1 MDERA
6 RVEVQVLADGDSLRA
21 ERLARSLMA
30 DLEAV
35 DGLEVRFAA
44 PVAADP
50 GAKGPGLSD
59 ASLWVSLA
67 ASTQAASRVLVAAI
81 RAWVQRDKHRVV
93 RVTSGD
99 RTIEIPAHPSPAQE
113 QMLEAFLRDGE
124 R

>member
-1 MDERA
+1 MDKRA
-6 RVEVQVLADGDSLRA
+6 RVEVQVLADGDVLRA

-30 DLEAV
+30 DIEAV

-44 PVAADP
+44 RVAADP
-50 GAKGPGLSD
+50 GTKGPGLSD

-67 ASTQAASRVLVAAI
+67 ASSRVLVAAI